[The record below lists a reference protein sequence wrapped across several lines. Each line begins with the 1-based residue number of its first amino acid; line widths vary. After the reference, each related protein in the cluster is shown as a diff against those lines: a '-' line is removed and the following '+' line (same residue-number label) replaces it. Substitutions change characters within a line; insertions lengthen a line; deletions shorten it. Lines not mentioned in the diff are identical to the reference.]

1 MQMQL
6 FKANPTQ
13 KRDHSLLQIH
23 LIGEELLCEKLELP
37 FAMLCSAVRLSSAS
51 EQHSMPELRSLC
63 YSANVAVE
71 MNYHNFQLTQCRY
84 TYVQG

>member
-23 LIGEELLCEKLELP
+23 LIGEELLCVKLAFP
-37 FAMLCSAVRLSSAS
+37 FVMLCSAVRLTSVSK
-51 EQHSMPELRSLC
+51 QHFMPEL
-63 YSANVAVE
+63 
-71 MNYHNFQLTQCRY
+71 
-84 TYVQG
+84 